1 MLSETD
7 LRELL
12 NYQPNQPVLSV
23 YLNTDTTTG
32 SAEAYKLQL
41 RNMLKDISL
50 KKDIS
55 AVEKYID
62 YDFDWNGRS
71 VAIFSCAPKKFLR
84 AFPLA
89 IPVRSRVRV
98 DNHPHVKPLADLL
111 DFFGGYGVALVD
123 KQAIR
128 LFNFHLGELRE
139 EEHMVGETIK
149 RTKRGGASSFP
160 GRRGGIAGRTN
171 HTEEMI
177 DRNMKDAAELA
188 NQFFKTK
195 KVRRILLGGTD
206 ENLPQFRSLLP
217 KTWQSLIV
225 GTFPMNIH
233 ASKDEVLGKVLQI
246 GKEAEHKQEERL
258 IDIVITST
266 AKKRGGV
273 LNLGET
279 LHAFRDGKVQ
289 TLLVREG
296 YRVPG
301 YRCQGCGY
309 LTTEETTTCPYCGGL
324 FKPIPD
330 AVELAVFDAM
340 QSDIDVEII
349 HSDYKAKEFGS
360 IGAILRY

>member
-1 MLSETD
+1 MLSEID

-12 NYQPNQPVLSV
+12 NYQSNQPVLSV

-41 RNMLKDISL
+41 RNMLKDITL
-50 KKDIS
+50 QKDVT

-71 VAIFSCAPKKFLR
+71 VAIFSCAPKKFFR
-84 AFPLA
+84 SFPLA
-89 IPVRSRVRV
+89 IPVRSRVRI

-111 DFFGGYGVALVD
+111 DFYGGYGVALVD

-128 LFNFHLGELRE
+128 LFYFHLGELRE
-139 EEHMVGETIK
+139 EEQMTGETIK
-149 RTKRGGASSFP
+149 RTKRGGASSIP
-160 GRRGGIAGRTN
+160 GRRGGIAGQTN
-171 HTEEMI
+171 HTDEMI
-177 DRNMKDAAELA
+177 DRNMKEAADLA
-188 NQFFKTK
+188 NQFFKGK

-206 ENLPQFRSLLP
+206 DNLAQFRSLLP

-225 GTFPMNIH
+225 GSFPMHIH
-233 ASKDEVLGKVLQI
+233 ASKDDVLGKVLQI

-279 LHAFRDGKVQ
+279 FRAVHDRKVQ

-296 YRVPG
+296 FRVPG
-301 YRCQGCGY
+301 FRCQSCSF
-309 LTTEETTTCPYCGGL
+309 LTAQELATCPYCNGT

-330 AVELAVFDAM
+330 VIELAVFDAM
-340 QSDIDVEII
+340 QNGIDVEII